1 VSIER
6 PIVTAPEA
14 RLTARPPTFMV
25 SSMRGWVGWAVAG
38 FVLAIAATSG
48 AARNS
53 DIRDCRQGCQE
64 DFQDAITEPEECF
77 NCATVACDPTCD
89 DQLSDAVDGQDSCL
103 SCLAGDCSSDMT
115 LNPAGQTFF
124 QICTNQCA
132 SPAPG
137 VCALNLTC
145 VRTCREQLFFKQQG
159 CNTRFRNQVR
169 AICRQVACGSDVN
182 YFRTAKQQLRQC
194 RRACK
199 TNPEAAVAR
208 VAPQVETATAVPLQ
222 SGGAPVGCNC
232 QQQCIRTIVG
242 NCFNQC
248 QSACRGDRDALNL
261 CQRACKNAQCASLR
275 RACASDASNPAAS
288 YAACCS
294 QCSAS
299 GACDDDLDAESL
311 CTPTTT
317 TTTTTTSTSTSS
329 TGVTTTTFAGQT
341 TTTTT
346 TTFAGQTT
354 TTTFAG
360 QTTTTTI
367 PF

>member
-1 VSIER
+1 
-6 PIVTAPEA
+6 
-14 RLTARPPTFMV
+14 
-25 SSMRGWVGWAVAG
+25 MRGRFGWAVAG
-38 FVLAIAATSG
+38 LVLAIAATSG
-48 AARNS
+48 AASNS
-53 DIRDCRQGCQE
+53 DIRACRQGCE
-64 DFQDAITEPEECF
+64 ADFQDTITDPSDCLTCP
-77 NCATVACDPTCD
+77 NGICDPSCSS
-89 DQLSDAVDGQDSCL
+89 QLSDAVDGQDSCL

-145 VRTCREQLFFKQQG
+145 VRTCREKLFFKQQG

-169 AICRQVACGSDVN
+169 ATCRQVACGSDVN

-194 RRACK
+194 KRACK
-199 TNPEAAVAR
+199 TNPGAAVAR
-208 VAPQVETATAVPLQ
+208 VTPQVETATAVPLQ
-222 SGGAPVGCNC
+222 SSGVPRGCNC
-232 QQQCIRTIVG
+232 QQRCIRTIVG

-261 CQRACKNAQCASLR
+261 CQRACTNAQCAAVAA
-275 RACASDASNPAAS
+275 ACAVDAERPSAA

-299 GACDDDLDAESL
+299 GACDNDLGGIGSDNPI

-329 TGVTTTTFAGQT
+329 TGVTTTTFAGQQ

-354 TTTFAG
+354 TTTFVG
-360 QTTTTTI
+360 QVMSITTTTTL
-367 PF
+367 PL